1 MVHTSK
7 THLNGDWGRL
17 QRGFSQIGS
26 FFFKST
32 CPTICWFCPVVAVIA
47 GTGGKEGCV
56 AELMP
61 GMGFPLAE
69 WPGTE

>member
-1 MVHTSK
+1 MATGGV
-7 THLNGDWGRL
+7 
-17 QRGFSQIGS
+17 FSVVLAKLAPSSSSSNQPAQP
-26 FFFKST
+26 
-32 CPTICWFCPVVAVIA
+32 CCWFCPVVAVIA